1 MYNQLQKKLKQVLRD
16 RDLLDR
22 EIHIETSVLKPE
34 EAIGT
39 PERQDFPLL
48 KGREVLMQ
56 ATFMDSRGQAYTD
69 APSRFSG
76 HIGEIADLELKG
88 SRQTALF
95 IAALNAV
102 FKHVYPDLKTIHCK
116 DEDPERCAQKIAEY
130 VQGLTPASVGIVGL
144 QPAILES
151 ITKCM
156 GPDRVYCIDRDE
168 DIRGQIKYGVPIEWG
183 DDRGLK
189 QLFEE
194 SALVLAT
201 GSSAANGSLPDILS
215 LSAETGTPVYFYGIT
230 IAGTARLMGLNH
242 LCYESR

>member
-1 MYNQLQKKLKQVLRD
+1 MYNQLQKKMKQALQEQA
-16 RDLLDR
+16 LLDR
-22 EIHIETSVLKPE
+22 EIHIETAVLKPE

-76 HIGEIADLELKG
+76 YIGEIADLELKG
-88 SRQTALF
+88 PRQTALF

-116 DEDPERCAQKIAEY
+116 DEDPERCAEKIAEY
-130 VQGLTPASVGIVGL
+130 VRHLNPQSVGIIGL
-144 QPAILES
+144 QPAILEALVAV
-151 ITKCM
+151 M
-156 GPDRVYCIDRDE
+156 GKDRVRCIDRDE
-168 DIRGQIKYGVPIEWG
+168 ENRGQVKQGVPIGWG

-189 QLFEE
+189 QLFEG
-194 SALVLAT
+194 SDLVLAT

-215 LSAETGTPVYFYGIT
+215 LADDTGTPVYFYGTT
-230 IAGTARLMGLNH
+230 IAGAARLLGLNH